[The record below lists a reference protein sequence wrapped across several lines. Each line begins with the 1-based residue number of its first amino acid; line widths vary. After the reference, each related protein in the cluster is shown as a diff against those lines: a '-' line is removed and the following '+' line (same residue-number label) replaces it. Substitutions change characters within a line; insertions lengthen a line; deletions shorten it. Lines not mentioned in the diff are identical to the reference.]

1 MTTVRGSRLPGR
13 QFYTDVSGVDGVL
26 RPGQT
31 DCQVRIR
38 VDPPFG
44 WPSGD
49 VQIPLKLTT
58 RGSGAGEFETVT
70 YYRGKP

>member
-1 MTTVRGSRLPGR
+1 
-13 QFYTDVSGVDGVL
+13 VL

-31 DCQVRIR
+31 DCQVRIKVELR
-38 VDPPFG
+38 DV
-44 WPSGD
+44 SGD
-49 VQIPLKLTT
+49 VQIPLKVTT